1 MTKAAAVSLGC
12 PKNLVDSEQM
22 LGLLRENGFETSAS
36 LAEAEVILVN
46 TCAFIEDAR
55 RESLTEIRRLADFKK
70 TNCRLLAVAG
80 CLVQYFGLRARRE
93 IPEADILLGVGG
105 GSALSGLLAAAAKN
119 EPAGDGGSILRW
131 EPSPRHWFPNDPPR
145 LRCAPRHYAYLK
157 IADGCD
163 NRCGYCLIPTLRG
176 PYQSRPAKNV
186 ISEAARLAAEGVR
199 EIVLVAQDTGYYGR
213 EKERSPR
220 LTGLLEGL
228 EEIDGIRW
236 IRLLYAHPANLDQSV
251 MKTMASSKKIC
262 PYLDLPIQ
270 HINDRILKRMGR
282 PLTRRRI
289 EALLD
294 QLRELVPGI
303 SLRTTLMVGFPGEGE
318 GEFEEL
324 EEFVR
329 WQRFD
334 HLGVFVYS
342 REKGTAAARLKGR
355 PDPAS
360 AARRRARLLRLQ
372 KSISRSRLRR
382 WRDRRVEV
390 MIDGLFPEKNSKLL
404 VGRAAFQA
412 PEVDGLVV
420 VEGGGCRPG
429 ELVGVTVKETSAY
442 DLYGVTA
449 P

>member
-1 MTKAAAVSLGC
+1 MTKIATVSLGC

-22 LGLLRENGFETSAS
+22 LGLLKENGFEASAS

-55 RESLTEIRRLADFKK
+55 RESLTEIGRLAAFKK

-80 CLVQYFGLRARRE
+80 CLVQYYGGRARGE
-93 IPEADILLGVGG
+93 IPGADILLGVGE
-105 GSALSGLLAAAAKN
+105 GSALPRLLAAAAKKA
-119 EPAGDGGSILRW
+119 PSADGGSYLRW
-131 EPSPRHWFPNDPPR
+131 EPAPRHRFSDDPPR
-145 LRCAPRHYAYLK
+145 LRCAPPHYAYLK

-163 NRCGYCLIPTLRG
+163 NRCGYCLIPAIRG
-176 PYQSRPAKNV
+176 PYQSRPAKH
-186 ISEAARLAAEGVR
+186 IIAEAVRLAAEGVK
-199 EIVLVAQDTGYYGR
+199 EIILVAQDTGYYGW
-213 EKERSPR
+213 EKGRGPR

-236 IRLLYAHPANLDQSV
+236 IRLLYAHPANLDRSV

-282 PLTRRRI
+282 PVSRHRI

-342 REKGTAAARLKGR
+342 REKGTSAARLKGR
-355 PDPAS
+355 PDAATS
-360 AARRRARLLRLQ
+360 ARRRDRLLRLQ

-382 WRDRRVEV
+382 WRDRRIEV
-390 MIDGLFPEKNSKLL
+390 MIDGPFPEKNSELL
-404 VGRAAFQA
+404 VGRAVFQA

-429 ELVGVTVKETSAY
+429 ELVGVRVKETSAY
-442 DLYGVTA
+442 DLYGEAA